1 MFLHWPHKLLLTLFQ
16 QLQPLFSSAVT
27 KHSLIDELFITLVKL
42 RLGIPHKDLAYR
54 MNVSESAVGRIFCR
68 WIDVMSSDALGP
80 DKELLALNM
89 PMKHYSN
96 LRCIID
102 CFEVFIQRPTSF
114 VARAPTY

>member
-1 MFLHWPHKLLLTLFQ
+1 M
-16 QLQPLFSSAVT
+16 
-27 KHSLIDELFITLVKL
+27 LVKL

-54 MNVSESAVGRIFCR
+54 MNVSESPVGRIFCR
-68 WIDVMSSDALGP
+68 WIDVMSSELNALGP

-89 PMKHYSN
+89 PMVFRKHYSN